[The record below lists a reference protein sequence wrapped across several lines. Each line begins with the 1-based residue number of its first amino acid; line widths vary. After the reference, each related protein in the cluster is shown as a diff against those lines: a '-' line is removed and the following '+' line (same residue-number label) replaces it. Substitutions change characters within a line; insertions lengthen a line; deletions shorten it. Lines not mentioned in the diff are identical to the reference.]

1 MRKGFEAK
9 GIIVALATPLDE
21 EEGVDEIGL
30 RRLVNHVIA
39 GGIHGILA
47 LGSQGEFY
55 GLSANEKKT
64 VLEIVIDEVHRRLPV
79 YAGTGC
85 CTTRDT
91 IALTRMAEEIGAD
104 AAAVLTPY
112 FLSPSGPE
120 LYDHYAAVA
129 AATKL
134 PVLLYT
140 NPARTG
146 VNLLPELV
154 ARLSRIENIV
164 GIKDSLGD
172 LSETME
178 HIRVC
183 HDGFS
188 VLAGKDT
195 LIYSTLQ
202 CGGQGAISA
211 TANVVPDLVVE
222 IYEALLAGDAA
233 KSLAAQR
240 RLAPLR
246 RAFSLGTFPVVVKE
260 ALFMMGIC
268 SARALAPVGPLAE
281 EKRASLR
288 AVLEGLGIL

>member
-9 GIIVALATPLDE
+9 GIVVALATPLDE
-21 EEGVDEIGL
+21 EEGIDEIGL
-30 RRLVNHVIA
+30 RCLVNHVIA

-55 GLSANEKKT
+55 GLTANEKRT
-64 VLEIVIDEVHRRLPV
+64 VLETVIDEVHGRLPV
-79 YAGTGC
+79 YAGTGS

-104 AAAVLTPY
+104 VAAVLTPY
-112 FLSPSGPE
+112 FLSPSGEE
-120 LYDHYAAVA
+120 LYGHYAAVA

-146 VNLLPELV
+146 VNLTPELV
-154 ARLSRIENIV
+154 GRLSRIQNVV

-172 LSETME
+172 LSQTME
-178 HIRVC
+178 YVRVC
-183 HDGFS
+183 GDGFS

-195 LIYSTLQ
+195 LIYATLQ

-211 TANVVPDLVVE
+211 TANVVPDLAVE

-240 RLAPLR
+240 CLAPLR
-246 RAFSLGTFPVVVKE
+246 LAFNLGTFPVVVKE
-260 ALFMMGIC
+260 ALAMMGIC
-268 SARALAPVGPLAE
+268 SARALAPAGPLAE
-281 EKRASLR
+281 EKRALLR
-288 AVLEGLGIL
+288 AVLEGLEIL

>member
-1 MRKGFEAK
+1 MGKEFEAK
-9 GIIVALATPLDE
+9 GIIVALATPLDAG
-21 EEGVDEIGL
+21 EGVDEIGL
-30 RRLVNHVIA
+30 RRLVNHVLA

-55 GLSANEKKT
+55 GLTASKKKT
-64 VLEIVIDEVHRRLPV
+64 VLEIVTDEVHGRLPI
-79 YAGTGC
+79 YAGTGS

-104 AAAVLTPY
+104 AVTVITPY
-112 FLSPSGPE
+112 FLSPSGRE

-146 VNLLPELV
+146 VNLTAELV
-154 ARLSRIENIV
+154 GRLSRIENIV

-172 LSETME
+172 LGEIME
-178 HIRVC
+178 YIRVC
-183 HDGFS
+183 RDGFS

-195 LIYSTLQ
+195 LIYATLQ

-246 RAFSLGTFPVVVKE
+246 LAFSLGTFPVVVKE
-260 ALFMMGIC
+260 ALSMMGIC
-268 SARALAPVGPLAE
+268 SAGTLAPVGPLAE
-281 EKRASLR
+281 KERGILKT
-288 AVLEGLGIL
+288 VLEDLEIL